1 VEEEESK
8 TSDVDMSDS
17 DMAID
22 AAALPRR
29 QRSRRAAAVAAR
41 RQILDDD
48 ESDDDESDD
57 DKGKA
62 LQASDALK
70 ASNGGDTSVLSWGEG
85 SRKRRSRSDSR
96 MSDHSA
102 ARVPGDTG
110 GCVTSPLKCPRNS
123 SGSLGE
129 TGIGNLAHLQVAKRV
144 HMDFV
149 AAAAREGL
157 QTNDVDRI
165 AALKPAPIPTPRQ
178 VQAKSCQVHNA
189 SSFLC
194 PQGLFALTAIA
205 SLR

>member
-1 VEEEESK
+1 VEEEESE

-17 DMAID
+17 DMAFD
-22 AAALPRR
+22 AEALPRR

-48 ESDDDESDD
+48 ESDDDE
-57 DKGKA
+57 GKA

-96 MSDHSA
+96 MSVYSA

-165 AALKPAPIPTPRQ
+165 AALQPAPIPTPRQ
-178 VQAKSCQVHNA
+178 VQAKSCQVLNA
-189 SSFLC
+189 SSFHC
-194 PQGLFALTAIA
+194 PQGLFALKAIV
-205 SLR
+205 SLRIHC